1 MDEKTEMRSFVM
13 VDYHDGVRGSL
24 GLLKGGTK
32 LCLEGYSDSGETQD
46 FVIQVFENP
55 KTGETPLLSLRL
67 IQRNRAWTMWYR
79 LLED

>member
-1 MDEKTEMRSFVM
+1 MEEKTVMRNFVM
-13 VDYHDGVRGSL
+13 VDYHDVQVEHK
-24 GLLKGGTK
+24 LLKGGTK
-32 LCLEGYSDSGETQD
+32 FCLEGYSDSGETQD